1 MKIGVD
7 LISGESDINEL
18 VHGCID
24 AVEESDDIEVV
35 MIGKS
40 EVYEPLLYQKK
51 SFWGK
56 PEKIN
61 RISILEA
68 SEIITMDDDPLRVIK
83 QKKNSSIVVGLQAHK
98 RMEIDAFFSPGNT
111 GAIVVAA
118 SLIMGRV
125 KGIKKPALAA
135 FLPNQIGKVNIL
147 LDVGAST
154 ECDIDDLVKFAIMGR
169 IFYSEM
175 EKVKNPKVALLNI
188 GSESHKGTSIH
199 KATYQRLNDMN
210 INFVGNIEGH
220 DIFSSEMDVIV
231 CDGAVGNV
239 ALKVIEGVAKT
250 ITTLLKESI
259 KSDPM
264 AKVALPL
271 YGRALKQLSH
281 KIDPEAHGGV
291 PLLGV
296 RGNVFIGHGKSGRGA
311 IKAGIMAAA
320 EAVRTDV
327 LGKIHRDMEVYNHE

>member
-24 AVEESDDIEVV
+24 AVEEADDIEVV
-35 MIGKS
+35 MIGKA

-56 PEKIN
+56 PEKID

-68 SEIITMDDDPLRVIK
+68 SEIITMDDDPIRVMK
-83 QKKNSSIVVGLQAHK
+83 QKKNASILVGLQAHK

-135 FLPNQIGKVNIL
+135 FLPNSEGKVNIL

-154 ECDIDDLVKFAIMGR
+154 DCDVDDLVKFAIMGR
-169 IFYSEM
+169 IFYSKM
-175 EKVKNPKVALLNI
+175 EKVNNPKVGLLNI
-188 GSESHKGTSIH
+188 GSESHKGTSIQ
-199 KATYQRLNDMN
+199 KATYKALSEMN
-210 INFVGNIEGH
+210 INFIGNVEG
-220 DIFSSEMDVIV
+220 DDLFASEMDVIV
-231 CDGAVGNV
+231 CDGALGNV
-239 ALKVIEGVAKT
+239 TLKVAEGAGKT
-250 ITTLLKESI
+250 LIKILKESI
-259 KSDPM
+259 THDPM
-264 AKVALPL
+264 AKVALPF
-271 YGRALKQLSH
+271 YGAALKKMAHQ
-281 KIDPEAHGGV
+281 IDPEAHGGV

-320 EAVRTDV
+320 ETVRTDV
-327 LGKIHRDMEVYNHE
+327 LGKIHRDMETIYHV